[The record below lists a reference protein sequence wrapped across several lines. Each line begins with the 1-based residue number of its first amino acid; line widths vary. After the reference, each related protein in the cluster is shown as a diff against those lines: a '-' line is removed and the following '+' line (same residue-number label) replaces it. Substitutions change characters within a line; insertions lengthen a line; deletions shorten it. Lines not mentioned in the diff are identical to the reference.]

1 MADLTVMKQRIP
13 SIQQVPNEDVLGER
27 GERVEDPPRNCCSLS
42 NLHSISMQQGDI
54 VIPIVTDEETLALRG
69 RRHTKPGAEPGLE
82 ASALAP
88 GSMQY
93 ITPLD

>member
-54 VIPIVTDEETLALRG
+54 VIPIVTDEETLALRDEG
-69 RRHTKPGAEPGLE
+69 GTPSQGQSRDLKP
-82 ASALAP
+82 ALWLQDP
-88 GSMQY
+88 CS
-93 ITPLD
+93 ISLH